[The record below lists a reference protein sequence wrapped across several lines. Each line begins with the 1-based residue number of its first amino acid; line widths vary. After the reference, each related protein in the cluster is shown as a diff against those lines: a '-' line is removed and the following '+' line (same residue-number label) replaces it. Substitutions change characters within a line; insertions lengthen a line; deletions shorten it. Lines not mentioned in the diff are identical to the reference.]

1 MKRRKKNHSL
11 FDEGQPASVSRGQAI
26 VIGTGVDKPQLSK
39 AQKAFNTLIKQI
51 ENERARLLAW
61 ETAIPAYQKKY
72 TTEMLPL
79 VAVSE
84 DLRVEMVHCLD
95 RACERK
101 DLSKAER
108 RKLAQL
114 IVELVGP
121 LVAARADAELKAIYN
136 KHSRSDYDK
145 DVAAEIEEMKSMF
158 GDDVEFGTDDYDDDS
173 AMEET
178 LRRAAEEIQEKRARD
193 EAALGAR
200 EERRAQSKKSAKQL
214 AREAKQQAEAQQV
227 SQSIREVYRKLA
239 SALHPDREPDPRER
253 ERKTALMQRANQAY
267 QKNNLL
273 QLLELQLELEHID
286 QAALDN
292 IGEDRLRHYNKV
304 LKEQLAELSQEVFH
318 VEARFRAQFDIDPF
332 AAVAPATLTRHL
344 ASDIVELKHV
354 IRDLKKDLAAFADI
368 KAVKAW
374 LKGMREM
381 REMRHRPRIDDFD
394 DCPF

>member
-1 MKRRKKNHSL
+1 MKRRMENRSL
-11 FDEGQPASVSRGQAI
+11 FDESQPASVPRVQAV
-26 VIGTGVDKPQLSK
+26 VIGTGADKPQLSK

-51 ENERARLLAW
+51 ENERAKLLAW
-61 ETAIPAYQKKY
+61 EAAIPVFQQKY

-84 DLRVEMVHCLD
+84 DLRVEMVHRLD
-95 RACERK
+95 QAHDHK
-101 DLSKAER
+101 GLTKAER
-108 RKLAQL
+108 RKLARL
-114 IVELVGP
+114 IADLVGP
-121 LVAARADAELKAIYN
+121 LVAARNDVELKAIYN

-145 DVAAEIEEMKSMF
+145 DVAAEIEEMKFMF
-158 GDDVEFGTDDYDDDS
+158 GDDVDFGPDDYDDIG

-178 LRRAAEEIQEKRARD
+178 LRRAAAKMQEKQARD
-193 EAALGAR
+193 EAAQDAQ
-200 EERRAQSKKSAKQL
+200 EEHRAQRKKSAKQL

-239 SALHPDREPDPRER
+239 SALHPDREPDPQER

-304 LKEQLAELSQEVFH
+304 LKEQLAELSQEIFH
-318 VEARFRAQFDIDPF
+318 VEARFCAQFGIDPF

-344 ASDIVELKHV
+344 AGDIAELKRV

-368 KAVKAW
+368 RAVKAW
-374 LKGMREM
+374 LKEM
-381 REMRHRPRIDDFD
+381 RRQPRMGDFD

>member
-1 MKRRKKNHSL
+1 MKRRTENLSL
-11 FDEGQPASVSRGQAI
+11 FEASQPASVIRVQAV
-26 VIGTGVDKPQLSK
+26 VIGSGADKPQLSK

-108 RKLAQL
+108 RKLARL
-114 IVELVGP
+114 IAELVGP

-158 GDDVEFGTDDYDDDS
+158 GDEVDFGADDYDDTG

-178 LRRAAEEIQEKRARD
+178 LRRAAEKMQEKRARD
-193 EAALGAR
+193 EAVLGAH
-200 EERRAQSKKSAKQL
+200 EECRAQSKKSAKQL
-214 AREAKQQAEAQQV
+214 AQEAKLQAEAQQV

-253 ERKTALMQRANQAY
+253 ERKTALMQRANLAY

-318 VEARFRAQFDIDPF
+318 VEARFCAQFGIDPF
-332 AAVAPATLTRHL
+332 VAVAPATLTRHL
-344 ASDIVELKHV
+344 ASDIAELKHV

-374 LKGMREM
+374 LRQMRET
-381 REMRHRPRIDDFD
+381 RHRSRIDDFD